1 MPPAF
6 FLKCLGLPE
15 LRRPDGGVVRFKVR
29 KHLALLVYLAAER
42 RQQERT
48 RLISLLWPGVP
59 SRQGRQSLAT
69 ALSFLRSA
77 LGRGAFPGDRDWVRF
92 VPAGLVLDLDRLG
105 AGEVLGS
112 EHEPPLD
119 VDGFLTGFEVPQAP
133 EYDLWREREHAR
145 PLPSSHAGLPPL
157 IDHATRPGS
166 PAATAALADR

>member
-15 LRRPDGGVVRFKVR
+15 LRHPDGRVVRFKVR

-42 RQQERT
+42 RRHERA
-48 RLISLLWPGVP
+48 RLTSLLWPRVA

-92 VPAGLVLDLDRLG
+92 VPPTLVLDLDRLE

-119 VDGFLTGFEVPQAP
+119 VDGFLTGFEVHDTL
-133 EYDLWREREHAR
+133 EYDL
-145 PLPSSHAGLPPL
+145 
-157 IDHATRPGS
+157 
-166 PAATAALADR
+166 